1 MNDRD
6 SKQVKRIVIVLWLVH
21 LLVIAVIVALG
32 AYQIRD
38 IQRQLATVPAPVA
51 VSPPAEK
58 TIERVVIQPQQV
70 IDHVPVPGL
79 RGEKGDTPPPV
90 DYKFV
95 DSLVASRVL
104 QFIDLVP
111 KPKNGKDGVDGRE
124 IEYGRDRETGQ
135 VKWQRYVGT
144 TVWQP
149 INVVDVP

>member
-6 SKQVKRIVIVLWLVH
+6 SKQVKRIVIVLWLIH
-21 LLVIAVIVALG
+21 LLVIAIIVALG

-38 IQRQLATVPAPVA
+38 IKRQLGTVPTATTT
-51 VSPPAEK
+51 EK
-58 TIERVVIQPQQV
+58 ITERVLVQPQQV
-70 IDHVPVPGL
+70 IDHVAVPGPA
-79 RGEKGDTPPPV
+79 GAQGAKGDTPPPV

-124 IEYGRDRETGQ
+124 IEYGRDRENGQ
-135 VKWQRYVGT
+135 IKWQRYVGT